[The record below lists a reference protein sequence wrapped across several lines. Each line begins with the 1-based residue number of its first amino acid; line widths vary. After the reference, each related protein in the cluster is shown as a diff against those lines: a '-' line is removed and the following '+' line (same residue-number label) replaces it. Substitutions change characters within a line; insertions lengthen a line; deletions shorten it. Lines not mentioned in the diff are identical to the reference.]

1 MSAAGLRLRLCPF
14 CGSEAE
20 MLRSGSVCVVR
31 CTCCRADGPP
41 GDITDFIE
49 PSDDLTDETVWDK
62 RTLQAEGAALRGWN
76 GRPWVGHYYPDELD
90 SMAEDIFEVID
101 DESEL

>member
-20 MLRSGSVCVVR
+20 MRNSGAVCFVH
-31 CTCCRADGPP
+31 CPFCGADGPV

-49 PSDDLTDETVWDK
+49 VSDDLTDDTVWEK
-62 RTLQAEGAALRGWN
+62 RKLQAEGAALRGWN
-76 GRPWVGHYYPDELD
+76 SRPWIGSFYPDEEEEMKKGFKID
-90 SMAEDIFEVID
+90 EDK
-101 DESEL
+101 L

>member
-20 MLRSGSVCVVR
+20 MIHSGSVCVVR
-31 CTCCRADGPP
+31 CPFCRADGPV

-49 PSDDLTDETVWDK
+49 SDDDLTDDTVWEK

-76 GRPWVGHYYPDELD
+76 TRPWIGSFYPDEEEE
-90 SMAEDIFEVID
+90 MRKGFKID
-101 DESEL
+101 ADTV

>member
-20 MLRSGSVCVVR
+20 MTRSGIVCFVR
-31 CTCCRADGPP
+31 CKCCRAEGPV
-41 GDITDFIE
+41 GLITDFIE
-49 PSDDLTDETVWDK
+49 PDENLADDSIWEK

-76 GRPWVGHYYPDELD
+76 SRPWIGSFYPDEEEEITKGLRID
-90 SMAEDIFEVID
+90 EDTV
-101 DESEL
+101 

>member
-14 CGSEAE
+14 CGSEAA
-20 MLRSGSVCVVR
+20 MIRSGSVCVVR
-31 CTCCRADGPP
+31 CYFCRADGPV

-49 PSDDLTDETVWDK
+49 ADDDLTDETVWEK

-76 GRPWVGHYYPDELD
+76 TRPWIGSFYPDEEEEMRKGFRID
-90 SMAEDIFEVID
+90 EDK
-101 DESEL
+101 LR